1 VSTVPPLFASF
12 IDDAAIFPPGN
23 SPLDEA
29 VTAHREHRQA
39 AYADAVGAFVVT
51 DLRLPE
57 VLRLVSTLRD
67 GSSLTSS
74 GQAKSTSVG
83 LSVVVTGGAGSI
95 EGVAKLANRAQAEL
109 RGIEIALRDEEDPA
123 GNARRV
129 ALAVQAARDDELLAD
144 DLPVYVELP
153 HVANTARWLES
164 ADVVAENE
172 LRLKFRTG
180 GVDAE
185 LFPHAHALGRWIEA
199 ALDRETPFKC
209 TAGLHNAIAHTDP
222 ETGFEH
228 HGFLNI
234 LAATEALLAGGD
246 AIGVLS
252 ERDPASVAALAG
264 KVPDTTRRW
273 FTSFGSCSLLEPL
286 EDLVNLGLLDAAL
299 VSTGSTSDE

>member
-185 LFPHAHALGRWIEA
+185 LFPHPHALGRWIEA

-252 ERDPASVAALAG
+252 EQDPASVAALAG

-273 FTSFGSCSLLEPL
+273 FTSFGSCSVLEPL